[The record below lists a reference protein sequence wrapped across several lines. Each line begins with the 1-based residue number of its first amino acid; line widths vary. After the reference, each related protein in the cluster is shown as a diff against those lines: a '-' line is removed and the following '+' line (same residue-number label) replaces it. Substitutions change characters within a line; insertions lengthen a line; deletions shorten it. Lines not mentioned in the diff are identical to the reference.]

1 MTRRLML
8 PLLAAAAMLVPIGA
22 HFAAAQTSAPSPV
35 PAATSEVTAI
45 HAGWLLTV
53 AGKPPLKDATIIV
66 RDGRIASIES
76 GFVTPVAGAGEEV
89 KTVELRDAYVLPG
102 LMDVHVHLSTP
113 TGDDKPLRLRGVSDE
128 LGATTGAQREDVT
141 ELVDA
146 MQNARKTLM
155 AGYTTVRDL
164 GSTGWHI
171 AALRDAV
178 NAGRLPGP
186 RIFAAMNII
195 HPGSDE
201 DPGACSGVESCIRA
215 TRRQI
220 DMGADVIKV
229 YASCSGSKPC
239 GRQDAP
245 GTFLPEEL
253 KAIVDTAHT
262 RGLRVAAHAH
272 SEAAIREALLAGVDS
287 IEHGSYTPPDAIP
300 LFLARGAFLV
310 PTLSVQDNIRRDI
323 KTAKGDMRAVMA
335 NFLANHGPRMMAAY
349 RAGVKIAAGSDAGVA
364 IHGNNAHEL
373 EFYVLAGMPSSDAIK
388 AATVNAAALLNR
400 TKDLGTIEPGKIA
413 DIIAVRA
420 NPVSDITALR
430 LVRFVMKE
438 GVVYRNDTGAAPP
451 LPAPA
456 AP

>member
-1 MTRRLML
+1 MKKRLVM
-8 PLLAAAAMLVPIGA
+8 PLLAAAALLVPIGQ
-22 HFAAAQTSAPSPV
+22 HLAAAQTAGA
-35 PAATSEVTAI
+35 PAAPAASEVTVI
-45 HAGWLLTV
+45 HAGWILAV
-53 AGKPPLKDATIIV
+53 PGKPPLKDATIVV

-76 GFVTPVAGAGEEV
+76 GFVTPAAGAGEAV
-89 KTVELRDAYVLPG
+89 DTIELRDGFILPG
-102 LMDVHVHLSTP
+102 LMDMHIHLSVA
-113 TGDDKPLRLRGVSDE
+113 TGDDKALRLRNVSDE
-128 LGATTGAQREDVT
+128 LAGSTGANRDDVT
-141 ELVDA
+141 ALVDSIT
-146 MQNARKTLM
+146 NARKTLM

-164 GSTGWHI
+164 GSSGWHI
-171 AALRDAV
+171 AALRDAI
-178 NAGRLPGP
+178 NSGRLQGP

-195 HPGSDE
+195 HPGSDD
-201 DPGACSGVESCIRA
+201 DPGACSGVENCIRA

-287 IEHGSYTPPDAIP
+287 IEHGSYTPADAIP
-300 LFLARGAFLV
+300 LLLARGAFLV

-323 KTAKGDMRAVMA
+323 KTAKGDMRDVMA
-335 NFLANHGPRMMAAY
+335 NFLANHGPRIMAAY
-349 RAGVKIAAGSDAGVA
+349 RAGVKIAAGSDAGIA
-364 IHGNNAHEL
+364 IHGNNAREL
-373 EFYVLAGMPSSDAIK
+373 ELYVQAGMPSIDAIK

-438 GVVYRNDTGAAPP
+438 GVVYRNDTGVPP
-451 LPAPA
+451 LLRKPA